1 MENTLSPCP
10 LIRVLS
16 NLSDLVLNSDTVMIV
31 GHVNIHVDVEKGS
44 LTTAFKSLLHSVGF
58 SQNVNEPTHCF
69 NHTLDHVLS
78 SRIENENV
86 IVLHENPPSSDHFWV
101 TSQFTIMDTN
111 DSEKIVIT
119 VDISPKSPLLNLS
132 KWLYSFFLH
141 SDMAT

>member
-16 NLSDLVLNSDTVMIV
+16 NFSDLVLNSGTVMIV
-31 GHVNIHVDVEKGS
+31 GDGNLHVDVEKGS

-86 IVLHENPPSSDHFWV
+86 IVLHENPLLSDRF
-101 TSQFTIMDTN
+101 
-111 DSEKIVIT
+111 
-119 VDISPKSPLLNLS
+119 
-132 KWLYSFFLH
+132 
-141 SDMAT
+141 